1 MGNRFVALVAVV
13 GIAVLAAAG
22 IYLYQHHGHRPS
34 GDEKM
39 AKSETPPPA
48 PQKPAESKP
57 AESAPAKPI
66 SVPTFDIVRIEPT
79 GEGVMAGRAEP
90 GWTISLESDGTK
102 IAETTAD
109 DEGAW
114 TIVLEKPLATGDHS
128 LALRATSQE
137 GTQALTAKAPV
148 PVAVAQKEPTAPQP
162 PKPEQQA
169 EVPPQGVEGQ
179 PEPVVP
185 DENAP
190 PPERPTPPVR
200 IGKLDYQ
207 DSGTDSGK
215 ISISGVGN
223 PNNRVFLF
231 FDDQPLDQVTI
242 GPDGTWSI
250 DIDKKPGEGEHT
262 VRADTYDDR
271 TGMVAGRASVRLG
284 REPQAAPAEAGIP
297 QTLEPQAAAPASAPE
312 AAPAEPAVAEGGQ
325 TSGPPQP
332 VYPEGA
338 LESQPASP
346 EVPTS
351 AANIE
356 TPSLSSQPQP
366 VVTPKR
372 QRLRLLI

>member
-90 GWTISLESDGTK
+90 GWTISLESNGTK

-179 PEPVVP
+179 P
-185 DENAP
+185 
-190 PPERPTPPVR
+190 
-200 IGKLDYQ
+200 
-207 DSGTDSGK
+207 
-215 ISISGVGN
+215 
-223 PNNRVFLF
+223 
-231 FDDQPLDQVTI
+231 
-242 GPDGTWSI
+242 
-250 DIDKKPGEGEHT
+250 
-262 VRADTYDDR
+262 
-271 TGMVAGRASVRLG
+271 
-284 REPQAAPAEAGIP
+284 
-297 QTLEPQAAAPASAPE
+297 
-312 AAPAEPAVAEGGQ
+312 
-325 TSGPPQP
+325 
-332 VYPEGA
+332 
-338 LESQPASP
+338 
-346 EVPTS
+346 
-351 AANIE
+351 